1 MKTAEVKTKGSI
13 QSIALPADCHIEGT
27 EVFVKRVGRSLL
39 LIPHDVDPWQLFTE
53 SLSEFTDDFMEDR
66 AQPMEVE
73 SGVNYLLG
81 ATCHKQH
88 R

>member
-1 MKTAEVKTKGSI
+1 MKTVEIKTEGSI

-53 SLSEFTDDFMEDR
+53 GLHQFTEDFMQDR
-66 AQPMEVE
+66 AQPMNSEP
-73 SGVNYLLG
+73 G
-81 ATCHKQH
+81 AELE
-88 R
+88 

>member
-1 MKTAEVKTKGSI
+1 MKTVEIKTEGSI

-39 LIPHDVDPWQLFTE
+39 LIPHDVDPWRLFTE

-66 AQPMEVE
+66 GQPMEVE
-73 SGVNYLLG
+73 RRPNLE
-81 ATCHKQH
+81 
-88 R
+88 

>member
-1 MKTAEVKTKGSI
+1 MKSAEVKTRGSI

-66 AQPMEVE
+66 GQPMEVE
-73 SGVNYLLG
+73 RRPNLE
-81 ATCHKQH
+81 
-88 R
+88 

>member
-1 MKTAEVKTKGSI
+1 MKTVEVSTKGSI
-13 QSIALPADCHIEGT
+13 QSITLPADCHIEGT

-66 AQPMEVE
+66 GQPREVE
-73 SGVNYLLG
+73 RRPNLE
-81 ATCHKQH
+81 
-88 R
+88 

>member
-1 MKTAEVKTKGSI
+1 MKTVEVKTKGSI

-39 LIPHDVDPWQLFTE
+39 LIPHDVDPWQLFAE

-66 AQPMEVE
+66 GQPMEVE
-73 SGVNYLLG
+73 RRPNLE
-81 ATCHKQH
+81 
-88 R
+88 